1 MDPTRSARRSRWAAL
16 GAALLLAGLPATAR
30 SPALLVKIG

>member
-16 GAALLLAGLPATAR
+16 GAALLLPASR

>member
-1 MDPTRSARRSRWAAL
+1 MDPTRSARRSRWAAP
-16 GAALLLAGLPATAR
+16 GAALLLAALLAAPR